1 MRPARSCTIIDV
13 NGAMHRAAR
22 VLSLWAVVA
31 GLMVFVSGP
40 ARADAAFDT
49 FIQSLWPD
57 AQKLG
62 VSRATFDA
70 ATRGLEPDLS
80 LPDLVLPGKQERP
93 QPPQAEFVQTPAD
106 YVRESSIARLA
117 AQGKR
122 LWDQHRATLS
132 AIEKRY
138 GVPPQVILAIWGR
151 ETAFGGHKLPHNA
164 IRVLATQAYMGRR
177 KEMFRDEFLT
187 ALKILQEG
195 HVKLADMRSSWAG
208 AMGHTQFLP
217 TEFYKH
223 AVDFDGDGRRDIWTS
238 VPDALAAAASQLV
251 GKGWQRGKRWA
262 YEVKVPGG
270 IDCTIAE
277 PGVTLPIGEWIKR
290 GYAPAY
296 GRKLSTEE
304 LKETASL
311 LLPEGTYGPG
321 FLTPKNYFVIK
332 DYNFSDLYVLFVGH
346 LSDRIQDA
354 RPFETPWSKNTQLK
368 TADVEAMQRVLTTR
382 GMYKDKVDG
391 RAGMLTRSA
400 LGAYQKANGLKLDC
414 WPTSAVLDHM
424 RGRAGQ

>member
-13 NGAMHRAAR
+13 NVAMRRAAR

-132 AIEKRY
+132 AIEQRF

-164 IRVLATQAYMGRR
+164 IRVLATQAYWGGAR
-177 KEMFRDEFLT
+177 KCSAT
-187 ALKILQEG
+187 N
-195 HVKLADMRSSWAG
+195 SS
-208 AMGHTQFLP
+208 P
-217 TEFYKH
+217 
-223 AVDFDGDGRRDIWTS
+223 R
-238 VPDALAAAASQLV
+238 
-251 GKGWQRGKRWA
+251 
-262 YEVKVPGG
+262 
-270 IDCTIAE
+270 
-277 PGVTLPIGEWIKR
+277 
-290 GYAPAY
+290 
-296 GRKLSTEE
+296 
-304 LKETASL
+304 
-311 LLPEGTYGPG
+311 
-321 FLTPKNYFVIK
+321 
-332 DYNFSDLYVLFVGH
+332 
-346 LSDRIQDA
+346 
-354 RPFETPWSKNTQLK
+354 
-368 TADVEAMQRVLTTR
+368 
-382 GMYKDKVDG
+382 
-391 RAGMLTRSA
+391 
-400 LGAYQKANGLKLDC
+400 
-414 WPTSAVLDHM
+414 
-424 RGRAGQ
+424 